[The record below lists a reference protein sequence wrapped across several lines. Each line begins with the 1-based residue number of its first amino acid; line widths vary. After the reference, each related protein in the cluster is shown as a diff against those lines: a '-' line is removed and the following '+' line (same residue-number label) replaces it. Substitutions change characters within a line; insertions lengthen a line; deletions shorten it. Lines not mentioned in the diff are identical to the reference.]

1 MQCCKNTKKE
11 LPNAPTR
18 EMNKSILGMAAAK
31 STIKGG
37 KMTKKMIEISSAT
50 NVLICNLQVTRTMNV
65 RNIYSAARSLFV
77 YLAAY
82 FDKVGHIIGIGT

>member
-1 MQCCKNTKKE
+1 
-11 LPNAPTR
+11 
-18 EMNKSILGMAAAK
+18 MNKSILGMAAAK
-31 STIKGG
+31 STKKINSE
-37 KMTKKMIEISSAT
+37 KMIKISSAT
-50 NVLICNLQVTRTMNV
+50 NVLIYNLQVTRTMNV